1 MNVAAEKKSF
11 FNAGRRE
18 LLAKTLMTL
27 VQIAFGAGLA
37 GGFFLAELSIIL
49 KITGTI
55 IGFCLFGLGI
65 WTCPD
70 RTQKGE

>member
-1 MNVAAEKKSF
+1 MSMVAEKKPF

-27 VQIAFGAGLA
+27 VQIAFGTGLA
-37 GGFFLAELSIIL
+37 GGFFLADISIIL
-49 KITGTI
+49 KTVVAV

-70 RTQKGE
+70 RAQKGE